1 MKRATAQGRR
11 AMAGAKGRPSI
22 SVVVTEFVLSCDL
35 SPPTPQS
42 RICSFS
48 TICRTSRQNG
58 HTDYLCRPPN
68 VRFCSSGLN
77 ASSGLVT
84 VRTALNSSGVVVIVY
99 SLALRVP
106 TESPF
111 SRGHIRFFFGSYPRN
126 FYLSGC
132 LFRFRQII
140 FHL

>member
-1 MKRATAQGRR
+1 MKLPAQGRR
-11 AMAGAKGRPSI
+11 AMTGAKDWPSTP
-22 SVVVTEFVLSCDL
+22 VVVTEFVLSCDL
-35 SPPTPQS
+35 SPPTPLS
-42 RICSFS
+42 PICSFS
-48 TICRTSRQNG
+48 TIYRTSGRKGN
-58 HTDYLCRPPN
+58 TDCLCRPPN

-84 VRTALNSSGVVVIVY
+84 VRTALNSAGLVVIVY
-99 SLALRVP
+99 SLALREP
-106 TESPF
+106 TESPL
-111 SRGHIRFFFGSYPRN
+111 SRGHTRFFFWSYPRN